1 MTETS
6 IDEILSLLR
15 DQKTDLEESVAFI
28 KNTIGELRQKQNHA
42 NGRLYEID
50 YLIKYIEGDD
60 SDGTN

>member
-6 IDEILSLLR
+6 IDDILSLLC

-28 KNTIGELRQKQNHA
+28 QNSIGELRQKQNYA

-60 SDGTN
+60 SDDTD